1 MSTSMTPKNKRLGAG
16 LDTMIPRK
24 KDIGK
29 KDTGIEANSLTE
41 IDINKIEPNASQ
53 PRKKFNEDSLQEL
66 ADSIKQHGLIEPLIV
81 QESKNGFY
89 EIIAGE
95 RRWRASRMAGVKQ
108 VPVVIKEYSSRE
120 VVEIALI
127 ENIQREDLNPIEE
140 ANAYKRLIEEFELKQ
155 DEVAES
161 VGKSRTAITNYLRL
175 LKLDERVQEMLVDEK
190 IKNGHARALISLPKE
205 QQYDAAVKVFDENL
219 SARETESYVK
229 KLLKGDTDTKPKKQS
244 LENQAEFAQ
253 LQEQMKQVIG
263 SKVLINRKNNDKGKI
278 EIEYYSK
285 DELDR
290 IVEMLM
296 NIK

>member
-1 MSTSMTPKNKRLGAG
+1 MTPKNKRLGAG

-24 KDIGK
+24 KDSGK
-29 KDTGIEANSLTE
+29 KDTGIDVNSLTE

-53 PRKKFNEDSLQEL
+53 PRKKFNEDTLQEL

-161 VGKSRTAITNYLRL
+161 VGKSRTAITNFLRL

-205 QQYDAAVKVFDENL
+205 QQYDAAMKVFDENL

-253 LQEQMKQVIG
+253 LEEQMKQVIG

-296 NIK
+296 NVK

>member
-1 MSTSMTPKNKRLGAG
+1 MTPKNKRLGAG

-24 KDIGK
+24 KDSGK
-29 KDTGIEANSLTE
+29 KDIGIDVNSLSE

-53 PRKKFNEDSLQEL
+53 PRKKFNEDTLQEL

-95 RRWRASRMAGVKQ
+95 RRWRASRIAGVKQ

-161 VGKSRTAITNYLRL
+161 VGKSRTAITNFLRL

-205 QQYDAAVKVFDENL
+205 QQYDAAIKVFDENL

-229 KLLKGDTDTKPKKQS
+229 KLLKGDNDTKPKKQS

-253 LQEQMKQVIG
+253 LEEQMKQVIG

-296 NIK
+296 NVK